1 VKNLT
6 AYGIAVLL
14 AVTAGCASKP
24 PPAPPPPPKPVPV
37 VAPPP
42 VTVAAPKPAVVH
54 PKKVHAPAPARPSV
68 ATTTTITF
76 AGEVYTLKY
85 QGTTNGEVLR
95 QYYTGAETSQRW
107 TRLVELHV
115 YPTAGKNMSAP
126 DYAALVA
133 KNLQAANPYAEYT
146 LQTNKADG
154 SATLNFSTW
163 NDATLKAHYTEF
175 DAFKFMAAP
184 KTGDIIGFHY
194 VENLYTDLKA
204 TTEQNRSNSEAEK
217 QRVVLETAKVPLYQE

>member
-1 VKNLT
+1 MKNLS

-24 PPAPPPPPKPVPV
+24 PPPPPPKPAPVV
-37 VAPPP
+37 VAPPV
-42 VTVAAPKPAVVH
+42 VTKPAPPPAIVH
-54 PKKVHAPAPARPSV
+54 PKKVRAPAAPRPSV
-68 ATTTTITF
+68 AATNSITF
-76 AGEVYTLKY
+76 AGAVYTLKY

-95 QYYTGAETSQRW
+95 QYYTGAETSQHW

-115 YPTAGKNMSAP
+115 YPTAGQNMSAAG
-126 DYAALVA
+126 YAALVA

-146 LQTNKADG
+146 LQTNKTDG

-175 DAFKFMAAP
+175 DAFKFMVAP

-204 TTEQNRSNSEAEK
+204 TTEQNRTNSENEK
-217 QRVVLETAKVPLYQE
+217 QRVVTETAKVPLYQE

>member
-1 VKNLT
+1 MKNLS

-24 PPAPPPPPKPVPV
+24 LPPPPPKPAPVV
-37 VAPPP
+37 VAPPV
-42 VTVAAPKPAVVH
+42 VTKAAPPPAVVH
-54 PKKVHAPAPARPSV
+54 PKKVHTPVVLRPSV
-68 ATTTTITF
+68 AATSSITF
-76 AGEVYTLKY
+76 AGSVYALKY
-85 QGTTNGEVLR
+85 QGTPNGEVLR
-95 QYYTGAETSQRW
+95 QYYTGTETSQHW

-115 YPTAGKNMSAP
+115 YTTAGKGLSAA
-126 DYAALVA
+126 DYAALIA

-146 LQTNKADG
+146 LQSNKADG

-184 KTGDIIGFHY
+184 KTGHIIGFHY

-204 TTEQNRSNSEAEK
+204 TTEQNRTNSENEK
-217 QRVVLETAKVPLYQE
+217 QRVVTETAKVPLYQE

>member
-1 VKNLT
+1 MKNLS

-14 AVTAGCASKP
+14 AVTVGCASKP
-24 PPAPPPPPKPVPV
+24 PPPPPPKPAPVV
-37 VAPPP
+37 VAPPV
-42 VTVAAPKPAVVH
+42 VTKPAPPKAAPVKPK
-54 PKKVHAPAPARPSV
+54 PKPVAPARPSV
-68 ATTTTITF
+68 AATNSITF
-76 AGEVYTLKY
+76 AGSAYALKY
-85 QGTTNGEVLR
+85 QGTPNGEVLR
-95 QYYTGAETSQRW
+95 QYYTGTESSQHW

-115 YPTAGKNMSAP
+115 YTTAAKGMSAA

-146 LQTNKADG
+146 LQSNKVDG
-154 SATLNFSTW
+154 TATLNFNTW

-175 DAFKFMAAP
+175 DTFKFMAAP
-184 KTGDIIGFHY
+184 KTGNIIGFHY

-204 TTEQNRSNSEAEK
+204 TTEQNRTNSENEK